1 MTIQRAL
8 ALAST
13 TVAGTLLCSG
23 GLLLL
28 HPGDPGLI
36 AITVQLLLLL
46 VMISPLWLLRPR
58 LATSPLPTPPW
69 GRQWRTAPPA
79 AKAHP
84 VARWML
90 IRLRFRA
97 ALIDTPP
104 APPAQPTL
112 PQNRRVVAKAAPPR
126 VNPRRLRMLFRRPAL
141 TLPSPTLD
149 IEFVAPGRRTVHQVN
164 EPGMQAHLLQLA
176 ESVLRATLEPP
187 WPTVLALHDQPRQL
201 ILQFATATLLTTAQ
215 QRIVVDGLRQQGV
228 LATWSDI
235 ASLTVRREA
244 LQREPSTQLPE
255 SDTLWVP
262 VVAQRQTT
270 TWWPLPRHEHLLL
283 AGHSAAPLAGI
294 LQRASDRTL
303 LIHDLDGRLRDQ
315 ADQIGR
321 LVAQPDALNQARR
334 LQLQYRFTHERA
346 TVRPDWRP
354 PLCLVV
360 APTEQIWPEVQPLL
374 VPDSGVQVV
383 LILGDLPPIAPLRAL
398 CYRLPVIEI
407 AQALTPPLPETFRP
421 AGVPI
426 PRPGQAVA
434 WMRGGSVWWRGR
446 APAIAEA
453 TEAA

>member
-1 MTIQRAL
+1 VKT
-8 ALAST
+8 
-13 TVAGTLLCSG
+13 
-23 GLLLL
+23 
-28 HPGDPGLI
+28 HPI
-36 AITVQLLLLL
+36 
-46 VMISPLWLLRPR
+46 
-58 LATSPLPTPPW
+58 
-69 GRQWRTAPPA
+69 
-79 AKAHP
+79 
-84 VARWML
+84 ARWML
-90 IRLRFRA
+90 IQLRFRA

-104 APPAQPTL
+104 APPAHPTL
-112 PQNRRVVAKAAPPR
+112 PPKRRVVTKAVPPR
-126 VNPRRLRMLFRRPAL
+126 VNPRRLRMPFRRPAL
-141 TLPSPTLD
+141 TLPLPTLD
-149 IEFVAPGRRTVHQVN
+149 IEFVAPGRRPVREVN

-201 ILQFATATLLTTAQ
+201 TLQFATAALLTTAQ

-228 LATWSDI
+228 LATWSDV

-283 AGHSAAPLAGI
+283 AGHSAAPLAGM
-294 LQRASDRTL
+294 LQRASETPL
-303 LIHDLDGRLRDQ
+303 LIHDPDGRLRDQ
-315 ADQIGR
+315 VAQIGR

-334 LQLQYRFTHERA
+334 LHLQYRFAHERA
-346 TVRPDWRP
+346 TVRPDWRL

-360 APTEQIWPEVQPLL
+360 APTEQIWSEVQPLL
-374 VPDSGVQVV
+374 APNSGVQVV
-383 LILGDLPPIAPLRAL
+383 LILGEPSPLAKLTRSVIAPLRAL

-407 AQALTPPLPETFRP
+407 AQELTPPLPETFRP

-446 APAIAEA
+446 APAIAET
-453 TEAA
+453 TEAP